1 MAWSISSYFAA
12 LIIYLQV
19 APTAFS
25 NIGWKFYLV
34 FVVALSCFIAP
45 LFFYC
50 PETKGLSLE
59 EISRLFG
66 DEATDI
72 ALDGPG
78 NLDDKLALGRDVE
91 LLEQMHEE

>member
-12 LIIYLQV
+12 LIVYLQV

-25 NIGWKFYLV
+25 ALGWKFYLV
-34 FVVALSCFIAP
+34 FVVLLAAFISP

-50 PETKGLSLE
+50 PESKGLSLE
-59 EISRLFG
+59 EIGRLFG

-72 ALDGPG
+72 ALDGPAS
-78 NLDDKLALGRDVE
+78 LDNKLALGQDVE
-91 LLEQMHEE
+91 MLEATQEN